1 MRKVDSWYGAF
12 EEAKEQFATHHTQ
25 ENASSLELKSIT
37 WISVSVGNGNGDG
50 NGSTV
55 TNASSLEENSEN
67 DSKRGRYDLAEN
79 LPNKLSSVP
88 ELQEIDNELKLLY
101 ESLPT
106 DSKLVVVM
114 QRPLLPLR
122 KLIAKKLRRRWD
134 MQSASKK
141 RTRVAMPSKVANFE
155 WDNQLD
161 ENKLLEEANAAAR
174 CCLFVRYK

>member
-1 MRKVDSWYGAF
+1 LQAIAEEFFVNREHYDRNGHQLSMRKVDSWYGAF

-88 ELQEIDNELKLLY
+88 ELQEIDNE
-101 ESLPT
+101 
-106 DSKLVVVM
+106 
-114 QRPLLPLR
+114 
-122 KLIAKKLRRRWD
+122 
-134 MQSASKK
+134 
-141 RTRVAMPSKVANFE
+141 
-155 WDNQLD
+155 
-161 ENKLLEEANAAAR
+161 
-174 CCLFVRYK
+174 